1 MIEDVIG
8 WILLAD
14 EEHILVALRD
24 IPNEPPTDV
33 DDIVA
38 HLKLKK
44 MDVICYEAVADAIV
58 NSELCRGRA
67 ADLFSALAYT
77 CSAVPNQHFAR
88 GADGAWVFH
97 E

>member
-8 WILLAD
+8 WILQAD
-14 EEHILVALRD
+14 GEQILHTLNDVPAVS
-24 IPNEPPTDV
+24 PTSV
-33 DDIVA
+33 GDIVA

-58 NSELCRGRA
+58 NSMQCRSRA
-67 ADLFSALAYT
+67 AYLFSALAQT
-77 CSAVPNQHFAR
+77 CAAIPNRHFAQCD
-88 GADGAWVFH
+88 DGAWVFH

>member
-1 MIEDVIG
+1 
-8 WILLAD
+8 
-14 EEHILVALRD
+14 
-24 IPNEPPTDV
+24 
-33 DDIVA
+33 
-38 HLKLKK
+38 LKLKK